1 MYHTSENEKLIFLS
15 FFKGHE
21 NHFACQVNSGYQ
33 PINQSLSEKH
43 LDIHFKGLNTF
54 GIYIL
59 NKSSKCNFICIDIDI
74 PKNKL
79 EDIEFENQNEKYK
92 FLKDKLIF
100 FRNIITEK
108 LNIEDSAIL
117 FEDTGGRGYH
127 IWIFFEDAIAGKDVR
142 KLYHIIKTYTD
153 LDFEFF
159 PKQSNLTEKRNY
171 GNLIKLPLGIHQ
183 KYNRRSTLFTINDLR
198 TSFISTWEAN
208 FVHLQKNI
216 KKVKKKK
223 IEEIIKNNKVLLEKE
238 VILEIK
244 NEKILQ
250 GGRNFYKDD
259 LNFLFENCPALNEL
273 IKKANQNIDL
283 NHAELFH
290 LSNIILSIPNREE
303 FLIDI
308 IKKSLGSKFN
318 NDITRREIDLIKN
331 LYPTSCNKLIQDGIC
346 KIYCNKAIKEKNT
359 DPLLP
364 NTTPL
369 SFWLTL
375 IKRKNTINN
384 DELLNY
390 ISDIGN
396 IKNAYWKLKKYY
408 SYEDA
413 LFYDEFDFE
422 QFEKELDIY
431 TQYISHYFKQKEEI
445 PFLGYLKVNFPK
457 KIDKNEQ
464 MQYRQMA
471 YSTIFDQIIIQS
483 IFNAISIIFE
493 DDFQDS
499 SYGYRFN
506 TDRLNV
512 DNIFRDWREYYPI
525 FRNKLLNQ
533 NRKKE
538 IKYRVS
544 CDISKFYDNIKH
556 DILFQQI
563 QTHISDDYIC
573 TTVIRIIDLY
583 KYDGITKKGLPQGPA
598 YARILANLYLNEFDK
613 KIIQCASGYYRYVD
627 DMFLFFRNK
636 KDAEEVSRKVVSLLS
651 ELGLEL
657 SQDPEKKLK
666 SVKTSEENDLVNYL
680 DNIRYGIFEEF
691 KTIDSRN
698 AEEEIQNFYKIVE
711 KKVIP
716 DDFQK
721 IIEINDNIPSI
732 IYLITKHFPFT
743 IELKEKI
750 LAIVNYL
757 VKNKIFFP
765 KRLKSKKFKFI
776 FYEIIH
782 LLYKNKININF
793 LTFYKNLDDCHK
805 IYFFLCLYYIYKT
818 QEKYKE
824 ELNKITEIN
833 LNSTNAFLKGFAMII
848 AKKIKLEY
856 DFLNNEYI
864 KDIVSCESYFLKLK
878 FYSFIDYFDLSEELR
893 SSIKCNLKPSSDY
906 IIKKYF
912 LKNISYKDEE
922 YSDILFLSN
931 LFKSKGYLLLPECC
945 MLFKNIKNNDDLF
958 VALEKIIVKMTKYKK
973 LTIDYLKSTLFDFH
987 KNSSKPLL
995 ENRIILY
1002 TKIEDTELKRE
1013 LISVINKIGDE
1024 LTVSEEKGY
1033 ELRSYNECFLREY
1046 KDKEGVISYYEE
1058 VIPYDALIRYK
1069 FNDLNYLESCLM
1081 DLSSKNILP
1090 EINFEFDSSK
1100 KEITLR
1106 YLKPQNFVD
1115 FNSDLYSNNEKSI
1128 LSLFLVVD
1136 DLFKKSEYFYKTL
1149 NIIPLIEVNELMV
1162 NQVKNEVIFK
1172 SFGKILCPKY
1182 IINSSVID
1190 NSKLKE
1196 IPKLISNTVKRVI
1209 FENDKNY
1216 DMFKKSPK
1224 IGIKLFLNLFI
1235 YRLASNY
1242 PYSYSRFHYLMEQI
1256 KNINTE
1262 VNYKFKLSLIYF
1274 YEGFKSNLFI
1284 KNQEN
1289 INWMSICKS
1298 LQLLYE
1304 DIEMNSNFIDFNNV
1318 DFKNKIYMNRKYAG
1332 NFHYLSTQLLNI
1344 LLNIDGIFKIG
1355 NIDCIY
1361 TNLLSLLNYYAIL
1374 CIEIICLVKAGINSS
1389 EKIIKDLPSIKNLNV
1404 NINERLYELN
1414 DKDIESINI
1423 LIRLKNKNLDLFNHS
1438 VNYDLK
1444 HISILFLLIYFDSEI
1459 HKNNIIILNNGILK
1473 DKYFKLIFHTF
1484 FISIPNIELMVNEYM
1499 QELLN
1504 DLKTYQN
1511 SARISI
1517 DNSILEDD
1525 VLKSCRL
1532 IHLIIKS
1539 LGIKRYEGKN
1549 VFAEEWGP
1557 IKIHLKRYFKIVV
1570 ADNDVLEKIPLVGK
1584 FPSITVKCSWDI
1596 CNGKV
1601 INAVIPSNGF
1611 NRLLSK
1617 LQKGK
1622 IFGYKLKYLYSEKAK
1637 SIYDLIISLLFAI
1650 IATVFHN
1657 LIKVPV
1663 DSKEP
1668 LFYWSFNR
1676 IITEGLFIGGSIC
1689 FLYKALFKDIKY
1701 WSKDIYKFI
1710 RYIIK

>member
-1 MYHTSENEKLIFLS
+1 MNHTSENEKLIFLS
-15 FFKGHE
+15 YFKGHE
-21 NHFACQVNSGYQ
+21 DHFAYQ
-33 PINQSLSEKH
+33 GDSYYRPINQPLSGKYLDKH
-43 LDIHFKGLNTF
+43 FNGLATF

-74 PKNKL
+74 QKGKL
-79 EDIEFENQNEKYK
+79 EDIEFKNQNVKHKY
-92 FLKDKLIF
+92 LKDKLII

-127 IWIFFEDAIAGKDVR
+127 IWIFFKEAIAGNDAL
-142 KLYHIIKTYTD
+142 KLYYIVKKYAD
-153 LDFEFF
+153 FSFEFF
-159 PKQSNLTEKRNY
+159 PKQSNLSENCKY
-171 GNLIKLPLGIHQ
+171 GNLIKLPLGLHQ
-183 KYNRRSTLFTINDLR
+183 KYYKISTFFTINDSGI
-198 TSFISTWEAN
+198 SFISTLKNN
-208 FVHLQKNI
+208 FLHLQTI
-216 KKVKKKK
+216 KKVDKAKVK
-223 IEEIIKNNKVLLEKE
+223 EIIKNNKALLEKE

-244 NEKILQ
+244 NEKITEI
-250 GGRNFYKDD
+250 GRICYKDD

-273 IKKANQNIDL
+273 IKKANQNNEL

-308 IKKSLGSKFN
+308 IRKSLGSKFN

-346 KIYCNKAIKEKNT
+346 KIYCNKAIEEKNS

-369 SFWLTL
+369 SFWLTP

-384 DELLNY
+384 DELINY

-431 TQYISHYFKQKEEI
+431 TQYISLYFKQKEEI

-457 KIDKNEQ
+457 KVDKNEQ

-506 TDRLNV
+506 TDKLNV
-512 DNIFRDWREYYPI
+512 DDIFRDWREYYPI

-563 QTHISDDYIC
+563 QKYISDDYIC
-573 TTVIRIIDLY
+573 STIIRIIDLY

-598 YARILANLYLNEFDK
+598 YARILANLYLNDFDK

-627 DMFLFFRNK
+627 DMFLFFRNE
-636 KDAEEVSRKVVSLLS
+636 KDAIEVSRKIVILLS

-657 SQDPEKKLK
+657 SQDSEKRLEI
-666 SVKTSEENDLVNYL
+666 VKTSKEDKLVNYL
-680 DNIRYGIFEEF
+680 DSIRYGIFEEF

-698 AEEEIQNFYKIVE
+698 AEEEIQNFYKNVE
-711 KKVIP
+711 DKIIP
-716 DDFQK
+716 HDFQK
-721 IIEINDNIPSI
+721 IIEINDNIPSV

-765 KRLKSKKFKFI
+765 KRLKSKKVKFI

-782 LLYKNKININF
+782 LLYKNKINIDF

-833 LNSTNAFLKGFAMII
+833 LNSANAFLKGFAMII

-864 KDIVSCESYFLKLK
+864 KDIGSCESYFLKLK
-878 FYSFIDYFDLSEELR
+878 FYSFIDYFELSEELR
-893 SSIKCNLKPSSDY
+893 SSIRCNLKPSSDY
-906 IIKKYF
+906 ITKKYF

-958 VALEKIIVKMTKYKK
+958 VALEKFIISMAKYKK
-973 LTIDYLKSTLFDFH
+973 LTIDYLKSTLLDFH
-987 KNSSKPLL
+987 KNSSKTLL
-995 ENRIILY
+995 ENRIMLY
-1002 TKIEDTELKRE
+1002 TEIEDPELKRE
-1013 LISVINKIGDE
+1013 LMNVILKISDE

-1033 ELRSYNECFLREY
+1033 KLSSYNGCFLREY
-1046 KDKEGVISYYEE
+1046 IDKESDNSYYEE
-1058 VIPYDALIRYK
+1058 IIPYDRLIRYK
-1069 FNDLNYLESCLM
+1069 FDDLSYLESCLM
-1081 DLSSKNILP
+1081 DLSLKNILP

-1100 KEITLR
+1100 EEITLR

-1115 FNSDLYSNNEKSI
+1115 FDSDLYSDDEESI
-1128 LSLFLVVD
+1128 FNLFLVID
-1136 DLFKKSEYFYKTL
+1136 DLFKKSEYFYKKL

-1162 NQVKNEVIFK
+1162 NQVKNEVIIK
-1172 SFGKILCPKY
+1172 SFAKILCPKY
-1182 IINSSVID
+1182 IIDSSVID
-1190 NSKLKE
+1190 NSKAKE
-1196 IPKLISNTVKRVI
+1196 IPKLISNIVKRVI
-1209 FENDKNY
+1209 FKNDKNY
-1216 DMFKKSPK
+1216 DMFRESAK

-1242 PYSYSRFHYLMEQI
+1242 PYSYSRFHYLIDQI
-1256 KNINTE
+1256 RNINTE
-1262 VNYKFKLSLIYF
+1262 VNYEFKLSLIYF
-1274 YEGFKSNLFI
+1274 YEEFKSNLFI
-1284 KNQEN
+1284 RNQEN
-1289 INWMSICKS
+1289 IDWMSICKS
-1298 LQLLYE
+1298 LKLLYE
-1304 DIEMNSNFIDFNNV
+1304 DIEKNSDFIDFNNV
-1318 DFKNKIYMNRKYAG
+1318 DYKNKISMNRKYTG
-1332 NFHYLSTQLLNI
+1332 NFHYLSIQLLNI

-1355 NIDCIY
+1355 NIECTY
-1361 TNLLSLLNYYAIL
+1361 SNLLNLLNYYAIL
-1374 CIEIICLVKAGINSS
+1374 CIEIICMIKAGINSS
-1389 EKIIKDLPSIKNLNV
+1389 EKIIKELPSIEHLNV
-1404 NINERLYELN
+1404 NINERSYELN

-1423 LIRLKNKNLDLFNHS
+1423 LIRLKNENLDLFNYS

-1444 HISILFLLIYFDSEI
+1444 HISILFLLIYFDLKV
-1459 HKNNIIILNNGILK
+1459 HKNNIIILNNAKLN
-1473 DKYFKLIFHTF
+1473 DKHFKLIFHTF
-1484 FISIPNIELMVNEYM
+1484 FICIPNIELMVSEYM
-1499 QELLN
+1499 RGLLN
-1504 DLKTYQN
+1504 DLKTNQN
-1511 SARISI
+1511 RVRVSI
-1517 DNSILEDD
+1517 DNSILEND

-1570 ADNDVLEKIPLVGK
+1570 ADSSALEKIPLVGK
-1584 FPSITVKCSWDI
+1584 FPSSTVKCSWDI

-1622 IFGYKLKYLYSEKAK
+1622 IFGYKWKYFYSEKARL
-1637 SIYDLIISLLFAI
+1637 IYDFIICLLFAMLAI
-1650 IATVFHN
+1650 VSHN
-1657 LIKVPV
+1657 LIKIPV
-1663 DSKEP
+1663 GSKEP
-1668 LFYWSFNR
+1668 LFYWPFNR
-1676 IITEGLFIGGSIC
+1676 FITEGLSLVSLFFFC
-1689 FLYKALFKDIKY
+1689 KALFKDVKY
-1701 WSKDIYKFI
+1701 WSKDIYEFI
-1710 RYIIK
+1710 KYFNK